1 MSVQCECSEC
11 YLHCLV
17 STLDS
22 DHLPTA
28 DVLKIDGYITS
39 VINSIIVFCC
49 SLVVILLTIR
59 NVYLQ
64 VE

>member
-28 DVLKIDGYITS
+28 DVLKIDGYITL
-39 VINSIIVFCC
+39 VINSII
-49 SLVVILLTIR
+49 VILLTIR
-59 NVYLQ
+59 NVHLQ